1 MGTILFECPMTG
13 RPSRKAAR
21 WLQNGFR
28 MVCAGLPL
36 APLISRWARAL
47 WSAGPPAHTFNTLAR
62 GVYSLQFPPVDIDG
76 LMCADAITP
85 KRLWRFPGSQVLDRW
100 CGCWIGASAVAAPVS
115 GLFNFQPTKRITRA
129 NRLSFGPGHSRQPRY
144 RHGPMRSPRAACP
157 WVNSTFWPFCRQV
170 NSI

>member
-1 MGTILFECPMTG
+1 MNLHLPSAITITALVNMWLSLNRTLP
-13 RPSRKAAR
+13 RLASRKAAP
-21 WLQNGFR
+21 WSQNGFR

-85 KRLWRFPGSQVLDRW
+85 KRFWRFPGSQV
-100 CGCWIGASAVAAPVS
+100 V
-115 GLFNFQPTKRITRA
+115 
-129 NRLSFGPGHSRQPRY
+129 HSRW
-144 RHGPMRSPRAACP
+144 SPVFCAADTP
-157 WVNSTFWPFCRQV
+157 PSPAFAL
-170 NSI
+170 

>member
-1 MGTILFECPMTG
+1 MNLHLPSAIIITALVSCLHMWISPRLA
-13 RPSRKAAR
+13 SRKAAR

-47 WSAGPPAHTFNTLAR
+47 WSAGPPAHNFNTLAR

-85 KRLWRFPGSQVLDRW
+85 KRLWRFLGSQVLYRW
-100 CGCWIGASAVAAPVS
+100 RGCWTRGEATALVERS
-115 GLFNFQPTKRITRA
+115 G
-129 NRLSFGPGHSRQPRY
+129 
-144 RHGPMRSPRAACP
+144 
-157 WVNSTFWPFCRQV
+157 
-170 NSI
+170 

>member
-1 MGTILFECPMTG
+1 MNLHLPSAITITALVNMWLSLNRTPA
-13 RPSRKAAR
+13 SRAAR
-21 WLQNGFR
+21 PRDGFR
-28 MVCAGLPL
+28 MVCAGLPV

-100 CGCWIGASAVAAPVS
+100 RGCWTKGEWLWLSQVAKAVPGKMNLNGLPKASPYQ
-115 GLFNFQPTKRITRA
+115 GGHTRTSHP
-129 NRLSFGPGHSRQPRY
+129 NPR
-144 RHGPMRSPRAACP
+144 
-157 WVNSTFWPFCRQV
+157 
-170 NSI
+170 

>member
-1 MGTILFECPMTG
+1 MNLHLPSAIAITALVNMWLSLNRTLP
-13 RPSRKAAR
+13 RLASRKAAR
-21 WLQNGFR
+21 WSQNGFR

-85 KRLWRFPGSQVLDRW
+85 KRLWRFPSSQVLDRW
-100 CGCWIGASAVAAPVS
+100 RGCWTKGEWLWLSPAPTAAR
-115 GLFNFQPTKRITRA
+115 KR
-129 NRLSFGPGHSRQPRY
+129 
-144 RHGPMRSPRAACP
+144 
-157 WVNSTFWPFCRQV
+157 
-170 NSI
+170 